1 MESQIIDFIYIEN
14 DKNKCKS
21 LIISKMNNLEN
32 TYGKYNNFQN
42 FKKEI
47 IDYLKQKKSVIVT
60 IFNND
65 EKTMNYNI
73 NEYNEETENIDVI
86 NHNETENIDVINNE
100 ETENI
105 DIYEHISVIPSDDEE
120 EYDNNSISKKL
131 DTQTYFIDSDSE
143 DESII
148 SKPTK
153 MTKKILTNLT
163 IIELKEIMREKNL
176 KLSMNGIPLKKI
188 DMIKSIM
195 KHK

>member
-21 LIISKMNNLEN
+21 LTISKMNNLEN

-42 FKKEI
+42 LKKEI
-47 IDYLKQKKSVIVT
+47 INYLKQKKSVIVT

-65 EKTMNYNI
+65 EKMINYNI
-73 NEYNEETENIDVI
+73 NEYNEETEIK
-86 NHNETENIDVINNE
+86 NNE
-100 ETENI
+100 ETEIIDIKNE
-105 DIYEHISVIPSDDEE
+105 DIYEYISVVPSDNEE
-120 EYDNNSISKKL
+120 DDDNNSISKKF

-163 IIELKEIMREKNL
+163 ILELKEIMREKNL
-176 KLSMNGIPLKKI
+176 KLSMNRIPLKKI